1 MINAM
6 ISQIDHENIT
16 VTRYNEEES
25 TFTDVGNFTVS
36 IQDLPSSVKVQG
48 YVMNKSL
55 EGYDI
60 NSLFIMYSP
69 NVDIKTGDSLKRIE
83 RDGLIYEVQASE
95 PNGVGTILEQRVSI
109 IERIDNQDE

>member
-1 MINAM
+1 
-6 ISQIDHENIT
+6 
-16 VTRYNEEES
+16 
-25 TFTDVGNFTVS
+25 
-36 IQDLPSSVKVQG
+36 
-48 YVMNKSL
+48 
-55 EGYDI
+55 
-60 NSLFIMYSP
+60 MYSP